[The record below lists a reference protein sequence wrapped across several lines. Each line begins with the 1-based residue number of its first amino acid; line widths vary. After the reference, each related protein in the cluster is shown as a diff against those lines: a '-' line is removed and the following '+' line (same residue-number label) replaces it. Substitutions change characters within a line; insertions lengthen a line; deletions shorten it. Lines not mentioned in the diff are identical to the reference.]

1 MAESVEGIQ
10 ILESF
15 VLDSD
20 SHHWTLVFR
29 GVKRGQEKNSPG
41 LKKGHPWADRY
52 KRSFNNPFLNGRKIH
67 GLHWDF
73 FFISTFVEFR

>member
-10 ILESF
+10 ILEFF

-20 SHHWTLVFR
+20 SHRWTLVFEGLNR
-29 GVKRGQEKNSPG
+29 VRKKNSPG
-41 LKKGHPWADRY
+41 FKKGHSWADRY

-67 GLHWDF
+67 GFHCF
-73 FFISTFVEFR
+73 FFIPTFVEFR